1 MGRRSFFGG
10 TPAAPLKLPE
20 KQHIHRE
27 SMREA
32 VEEAKTEMDPTIE
45 GKRKRWSH
53 IKMLVKNTDKLYEI
67 MLKKEE
73 KKVVSKKVPSFIWER
88 SGRDVVPVE
97 EDGALEDAAPP
108 PSPAPGSLSPSPS
121 ERTVGN
127 RVEHPQDLAAAP
139 AAPAAD
145 RRLWCACVPVLH
157 PDGKFRLRWDVAQV
171 VALAYVS
178 LMVPMRLG
186 FDWSA
191 VGVWYA
197 VETALDLYFFL
208 DIFVNFLTALYRR
221 DEGHIEGLEE
231 HLSPGLIIDKRR
243 IARAYLRGW
252 FLVDALAC
260 APVDYFM
267 RGVNGTLLCS
277 AHPVHPCLRQSSA
290 SSKASAFRLFKILRV
305 FRVLKLFRLFRLKRL
320 FKKYQ
325 DELLYWMPLIQASKL
340 FFMLI
345 FASHWMGCAY
355 ATVFPFDERLS
366 QGLGERYVDMV
377 YWAMQTI
384 TTVGYGDM
392 VSTKTSARLVSTIA
406 MAVGGLIF
414 GWLIQYVLNVLD
426 PDTFERKQQARIE
439 RVMGYL
445 RANALPVELSQRVIR
460 HVRQQNSRQ
469 TEDRSVLMELPR
481 QLRADVFEHLYKAS
495 LSDVTIFAG
504 ASVAFL
510 NDVCTKIVPLAI
522 PQGEVVYGENDLA
535 DEGTFIVNSGEIELT
550 VLSVMPE
557 HRNHHKKHH
566 HRLPRVA
573 VPTARL
579 TNGAIFGEESCL
591 GCSRRHDTA
600 TACKTSELLTIAGA
614 DFRLALDLVPKL
626 RWRILKRH
634 IEQRMRHA
642 RNRHTAAKAFLEM
655 DLPELVVGKVQDEVL
670 GVNELT
676 GKTATVDR
684 DISIADDWREVLI
697 GLRGPWEARHT
708 RQHRMAPA
716 DLSKT
721 TSFARSNDHLEGVAS
736 TQHAGR
742 DDADNGLAPPSRG
755 VDAPG
760 SLGAGGV
767 DVDWIRAEIRQS
779 LRDEFQVELG
789 VYKEAVANEVKF
801 AVAREFEREL
811 AAYKAQIA
819 AEVRDAVG
827 REFQREH
834 ELFKQEFAAEVSGAV
849 TAALD
854 ARSGKLA
861 PLNS

>member
-1 MGRRSFFGG
+1 
-10 TPAAPLKLPE
+10 
-20 KQHIHRE
+20 
-27 SMREA
+27 MREA

-67 MLKKEE
+67 MLEKEE

-97 EDGALEDAAPP
+97 EDGALEDDAAPP

-139 AAPAAD
+139 APAAD
-145 RRLWCACVPVLH
+145 KRLC
-157 PDGKFRLRWDVAQV
+157 
-171 VALAYVS
+171 
-178 LMVPMRLG
+178 
-186 FDWSA
+186 A

-392 VSTKTSARLVSTIA
+392 VSTKTSARLVSTTA

-469 TEDRSVLMELPR
+469 TEDRAVLMELPR
-481 QLRADVFEHLYKAS
+481 QLRRADVFEHLYKAS

-566 HRLPRVA
+566 HRLPR
-573 VPTARL
+573 
-579 TNGAIFGEESCL
+579 
-591 GCSRRHDTA
+591 
-600 TACKTSELLTIAGA
+600 
-614 DFRLALDLVPKL
+614 L

-634 IEQRMRHA
+634 IEQRMRHT
-642 RNRHTAAKAFLEM
+642 RNRHTTAKAFLEM

-708 RQHRMAPA
+708 RQHRMAPT

-721 TSFARSNDHLEGVAS
+721 TSFTRSNDHLEGVAS

-760 SLGAGGV
+760 TLGAGGV

>member
-1 MGRRSFFGG
+1 VPKPGDG
-10 TPAAPLKLPE
+10 TAA
-20 KQHIHRE
+20 
-27 SMREA
+27 A
-32 VEEAKTEMDPTIE
+32 
-45 GKRKRWSH
+45 RW
-53 IKMLVKNTDKLYEI
+53 
-67 MLKKEE
+67 
-73 KKVVSKKVPSFIWER
+73 KKVRSMVKRPSSPDDDDGEEDKEDLEVADILELEAQLGKELRSSAPSFIWPDPP
-88 SGRDVVPVE
+88 GDKPLLHKLRDG
-97 EDGALEDAAPP
+97 D
-108 PSPAPGSLSPSPS
+108 
-121 ERTVGN
+121 
-127 RVEHPQDLAAAP
+127 HF
-139 AAPAAD
+139 
-145 RRLWCACVPVLH
+145 PVLH
-157 PDGKFRLRWDVAQV
+157 PDGLFRIKWDALQV
-171 VALAYVS
+171 VSLCYVS
-178 LMVPMRLG
+178 VIVPMRLG
-186 FDWSA
+186 FSWPA
-191 VGVWYA
+191 VGLWFV
-197 VETALDLYFFL
+197 LDTLVDIYFLIDVAFG
-208 DIFVNFLTALYRR
+208 FLTAIYSSD
-221 DEGHIEGLEE
+221 DEDMDNTFGGAKVIVC
-231 HLSPGLIIDKRR
+231 KKR
-243 IARAYLRGW
+243 IAARYLRGW
-252 FLVDALAC
+252 FTIDILAC
-260 APVDYFM
+260 APIDFSSRVAA
-267 RGVNGTLLCS
+267 RSLTCS
-277 AHPVHPCLRQSSA
+277 FHVTNPCTHRLNAKPSS
-290 SSKASAFRLFKILRV
+290 SAFRLVKILRV

-320 FKKYQ
+320 ITKYQ
-325 DELLYWMPLIQASKL
+325 DELIYWMPFISATKL
-340 FFMLI
+340 LFALLW
-345 FASHWMGCAY
+345 ASHWMGCCY
-355 ATVFPFDERLS
+355 ALVFPFDRDAGILA
-366 QGLGERYVDMV
+366 RYVDCV

-392 VSTKTSARLVSTIA
+392 TSTRTSARLVATGG

-760 SLGAGGV
+760 TLGAGGV

>member
-10 TPAAPLKLPE
+10 RPAAPLKLPE

-67 MLKKEE
+67 MLEKEE

-97 EDGALEDAAPP
+97 EDGALEDDAAPP

-127 RVEHPQDLAAAP
+127 R
-139 AAPAAD
+139 
-145 RRLWCACVPVLH
+145 
-157 PDGKFRLRWDVAQV
+157 V

-197 VETALDLYFFL
+197 VETALDLYYFFL

-392 VSTKTSARLVSTIA
+392 VSTKTSARLVSTTA

-469 TEDRSVLMELPR
+469 TEDRAVLMELPR

-504 ASVAFL
+504 AS
-510 NDVCTKIVPLAI
+510 
-522 PQGEVVYGENDLA
+522 GEVVYGENDLA

-614 DFRLALDLVPKL
+614 DFRLALDLLPKL

-634 IEQRMRHA
+634 IEQRMRHT
-642 RNRHTAAKAFLEM
+642 RNRHTTAKAFLEM

-708 RQHRMAPA
+708 RQHRMAPT

-721 TSFARSNDHLEGVAS
+721 TSFTRSNDHLEGVAS

-760 SLGAGGV
+760 TLGAGGV

-834 ELFKQEFAAEVSGAV
+834 ELFKQEFAAEVAGAV

>member
-10 TPAAPLKLPE
+10 RPAAPLKLPE

-97 EDGALEDAAPP
+97 EDGALEDDAAPP

-127 RVEHPQDLAAAP
+127 RV
-139 AAPAAD
+139 
-145 RRLWCACVPVLH
+145 
-157 PDGKFRLRWDVAQV
+157 

-191 VGVWYA
+191 VGVWCA

-267 RGVNGTLLCS
+267 RG
-277 AHPVHPCLRQSSA
+277 
-290 SSKASAFRLFKILRV
+290 
-305 FRVLKLFRLFRLKRL
+305 
-320 FKKYQ
+320 
-325 DELLYWMPLIQASKL
+325 
-340 FFMLI
+340 
-345 FASHWMGCAY
+345 
-355 ATVFPFDERLS
+355 
-366 QGLGERYVDMV
+366 
-377 YWAMQTI
+377 TI

-392 VSTKTSARLVSTIA
+392 VSTKTSARLVSTTA

-414 GWLIQYVLNVLD
+414 GWLIQCVLNVLD

-460 HVRQQNSRQ
+460 H
-469 TEDRSVLMELPR
+469 
-481 QLRADVFEHLYKAS
+481 AS

-522 PQGEVVYGENDLA
+522 PKGEVVYGENDLA

-614 DFRLALDLVPKL
+614 DFRLALDLLPKL

-634 IEQRMRHA
+634 IEQRMRHT
-642 RNRHTAAKAFLEM
+642 RNRHTTAKAFLEM

-708 RQHRMAPA
+708 RQHRMAPT

-721 TSFARSNDHLEGVAS
+721 TSFTRSNDHLEGVA
-736 TQHAGR
+736 T
-742 DDADNGLAPPSRG
+742 
-755 VDAPG
+755 
-760 SLGAGGV
+760 LGAGGV

-789 VYKEAVANEVKF
+789 VYKEAVANESSSPS
-801 AVAREFEREL
+801 REFS
-811 AAYKAQIA
+811 ASSPAYKAQIA
-819 AEVRDAVG
+819 AETGHRDPKRVDCQSKGFSGSGSAS
-827 REFQREH
+827 RRAR
-834 ELFKQEFAAEVSGAV
+834 AASCSAAMRARTWSACDRGA
-849 TAALD
+849 
-854 ARSGKLA
+854 G
-861 PLNS
+861 P